1 MRPRRA
7 GLCRGSLVRPC
18 AETSCSLVG
27 PSAWSRSLYVK
38 PMGRDLLQKPCAT
51 SPCRAA
57 SGPRVRSHRTTRSF
71 KQCDC
76 MKPARPACHSLSIL
90 MSAATAGNN
99 YSYNVFPKSPLVS
112 VITLGIRKQESIKC
126 QNTMANTMSARILKE
141 SAKRLW
147 GDVFISSSRC
157 PGPSLRMHADIAFA
171 IACAIHGFLF
181 SNPKGG
187 IPNDL
192 TF

>member
-7 GLCRGSLVRPC
+7 GPCRGNLAGPC

-27 PSAWSRSLYVK
+27 PSGWERSLYVK
-38 PMGRDLLQKPCAT
+38 PVERDLVQKPCAT

-57 SGPRVRSHRTTRSF
+57 SGPRVRGHRTTRSF

-76 MKPARPACHSLSIL
+76 MKPARPACHSLSIW
-90 MSAATAGNN
+90 MSAATTGNN

-126 QNTMANTMSARILKE
+126 QTQWQTQCPRAFSKKTQSVSWAMF
-141 SAKRLW
+141 
-147 GDVFISSSRC
+147 FISSSRC
-157 PGPSLRMHADIAFA
+157 SGPSLRMHADIAF
-171 IACAIHGFLF
+171 AIHGFLF

-187 IPNDL
+187 IPIDL
-192 TF
+192 IF

>member
-7 GLCRGSLVRPC
+7 GPCRGNLAGPC

-27 PSAWSRSLYVK
+27 PSAWERSLYVK
-38 PMGRDLLQKPCAT
+38 PVGRDLVQKPCAT

-57 SGPRVRSHRTTRSF
+57 SGPRVRGHRTTRSF

-99 YSYNVFPKSPLVS
+99 YSYNVFPKPPLVS

-126 QNTMANTMSARILKE
+126 HTPWQTQCPRAFSKKTRSVSWAIFYLVVQMLRAFFENARGHCVCDCVCNSWIP
-141 SAKRLW
+141 
-147 GDVFISSSRC
+147 VF
-157 PGPSLRMHADIAFA
+157 
-171 IACAIHGFLF
+171 
-181 SNPKGG
+181 
-187 IPNDL
+187 
-192 TF
+192 